1 MSDPIRSPHDPR
13 HPDATQ
19 PPLTDVP
26 PPKTGISPLLWILLL
41 IALIAAAWYFLGS
54 GGGNRDNATLPTP
67 ANDAVAPLPDTTT
80 PTPAARPAP
89 RERPATP
96 ARPADRGPEVATRVE
111 PEYPA
116 AARRAG
122 ETGSVVVTADIDA
135 RGMPSNVVVT
145 ERSGS
150 RSRDFDRAAVKAVSQ
165 WTFEPAIQNGK
176 AVAAS
181 VRVPVDFTLQQ

>member
-1 MSDPIRSPHDPR
+1 MSEQVRSPHDPR

-26 PPKTGISPLLWILLL
+26 PPKASVSPLMWILLL

-54 GGGNRDNATLPTP
+54 GGGNRDSATLPTP
-67 ANDAVAPLPDTTT
+67 ANDVIAPLPEPATTT
-80 PTPAARPAP
+80 PATRPAP
-89 RERPATP
+89 RERPATA
-96 ARPADRGPEVATRVE
+96 ARPANRGPEVATRVE

-122 ETGSVVVTADIDA
+122 ETGSVVVMADIDA
-135 RGMPSNVVVT
+135 KGMPSNVTVT

-150 RSRDFDRAAVKAVSQ
+150 RSRDFDRAAVSAVSK

-181 VRVPVDFTLQQ
+181 VRVPVDFTLEQ